1 MCFQE
6 IFCGKGLPLVEA
18 SSEFNLRVLVVVV
31 LYRMHPIESSAF
43 KTLWAAKAGM
53 ELGQGEVQVLLYDNT
68 PGGCDQ
74 GLLPEGVR
82 YEAAGQ
88 NAGLAPAYNCALS
101 IAQRE
106 QFAWLLILDQ
116 DTTLPSDYLSRI
128 CRVASE
134 AESDPKIAAIVPR
147 ILDGGR
153 PVAPVFMRFWG
164 ASYAAADCL
173 GASPREVHAINSATL
188 FRVTGLKEIGGFSP
202 YFWLDYLDGYVFHQL
217 YMHGL
222 KVYIAQDIQVEHKL
236 SLLHAG
242 DLTPRRFHNIL
253 RAESAYWDL
262 YGTAVQRAAFDLRLL
277 GRIRRQ
283 KRRGHSSA
291 ITQLTWNELK
301 RRVFRTKT
309 YRITEWKR
317 EMDQHL
323 SRFDAGDEE
332 PLEGL
337 PSISVCIAAYNGDRH
352 IKAQLQS
359 ILKQLR
365 VKDEVI
371 IVDDASTDNTK
382 DVIASLQDCRIR
394 LIEHNDN
401 HGVLR
406 TFEEAI
412 RAASGEILFLSD
424 QDDIW
429 DPEKVLAVLRLFQLH
444 PDADVAVSDASLI
457 NDEGT
462 PIAPSYY
469 AQRGRFQTGIF
480 SNIVRCSYLGCTMAF
495 RGRLRSKILPFP
507 IEQPILHDLWIGI
520 VNSFVG
526 GKTIYIDRPLVY
538 YRRHERNATGNKRLS
553 IARKIRIRWGACR
566 SLASFWFRSHRVT
579 GLNSISSNNQQR

>member
-173 GASPREVHAINSATL
+173 GASPREVHATNSATL

-222 KVYIAQDIQVEHKL
+222 KVYIARDIQVEHKL
-236 SLLHAG
+236 SLLHGG
-242 DLTPRRFHNIL
+242 DLTPDRFHNIL

-262 YGTAVQRAAFDLRLL
+262 YGTTVQRLAFAARLL
-277 GRIRRQ
+277 GRIWRQ
-283 KRRGHSSA
+283 SRRGHTSA
-291 ITQLTWNELK
+291 IMQLTWNELK
-301 RRVFRTKT
+301 RRVFHSKA
-309 YRITEWKR
+309 YRMNEWKR
-317 EMDQHL
+317 EMEQHL
-323 SRFDAGDEE
+323 SCSGGTGKES
-332 PLEGL
+332 LEGL
-337 PSISVCIAAYNGDRH
+337 PSISVCMAAYNGDRY
-352 IKAQLQS
+352 IEAQLQS

-365 VKDEVI
+365 AKDEI
-371 IVDDASTDNTK
+371 IVVDDASTDKTK

-394 LIEHNDN
+394 LIEHDENQ
-401 HGVLR
+401 GVLR

-412 RAASGEILFLSD
+412 RAASGEIIFLSD
-424 QDDIW
+424 QDDVW
-429 DPEKVLAVLRLFQLH
+429 TPNKVLATLQIFQLY
-444 PDADVAVSDASLI
+444 PDADVTVSDASLI
-457 NDEGT
+457 NDEGA

-469 AQRGRFQTGIF
+469 AQRGRFHSGVLA
-480 SNIVRCSYLGCTMAF
+480 NITRCYFLGSTMAF
-495 RGRLRSKILPFP
+495 RSRLRSKILPFP
-507 IEQPILHDLWIGI
+507 IGQPILHDLWIGL
-520 VNSFVG
+520 VNSLIG
-526 GKTIYIDRPLVY
+526 GRTVYIDRPLVY
-538 YRRHERNATGNKRLS
+538 YRRHEFNATGNKQLS
-553 IARKIRIRWGACR
+553 IARKVRIRWGACR
-566 SLASFWFRSHRVT
+566 SVVAFWFRPHSTTRSNPV
-579 GLNSISSNNQQR
+579 SSNDRQL